1 MMDPIYRSEVARK
14 AIHFCSLSIP
24 IVYFFIPRTTG
35 LMLIVPVMLAFV
47 IVDLAR
53 YFSVPIRTWYYG
65 TFGWMLRKHETHE
78 GTIRLNGASYVLISA
93 TLCILIFPKLVTVI
107 SFSVLI
113 ICDLTAALIGR
124 RFGSH
129 RFLGKS
135 LEGSLAFFLS
145 GIAVVLA
152 TPKIRH
158 DPLEYAI
165 GFTAVAI
172 GACVEALSVSVDD
185 NLTIPLSVGLTI
197 WAGYYLLL
205 PGFDIYYFG

>member
-1 MMDPIYRSEVARK
+1 MDPSYRSELARK
-14 AIHFCSLSIP
+14 AIHLCSLSIP
-24 IVYFFIPRTTG
+24 IIYFFIPRGTA
-35 LMLIVPVMLAFV
+35 LMIMVPLMLAFV

-53 YFSVPIRTWYYG
+53 YYSPPIQKWFYA
-65 TFGWMLRKHETHE
+65 TFGWMLRKHEAHE
-78 GTIRLNGASYVLISA
+78 KLIRLNGASYVLISA
-93 TLCILIFPKLVTVI
+93 TICMLIFPKIVTVI

-113 ICDLTAALIGR
+113 ICDMTAALIGR
-124 RFGSH
+124 RFGAH

-152 TPKIRH
+152 TPKIQH
-158 DPLEYAI
+158 DPAEYAI
-165 GFTAVAI
+165 GFIAVAI

-185 NLTIPLSVGLTI
+185 NLTIPLSVGLTV

-205 PGFDIYYFG
+205 PACNVYFFG